1 MLLFYC
7 QNPVFSTYVPFLSCW
22 VQSSTMCYQCIS
34 PVCLYCR
41 FQDVAQCPSP
51 KLPAPGTV
59 HCGYCVTV
67 RCPVQQLIRSSVKEF
82 KAWRHKQWG
91 TEKCGFQTTL
101 FTVMR
106 KKKNAFFF
114 FSVLRCIS
122 QLKWPL
128 IFHKLLSLSPIPEV
142 NIHDA
147 KSKFQHSVTPT
158 PQKNQLLG
166 KKTVTLS
173 SFGSPISHYHRLSL
187 KKLKRE
193 GMSSRGT

>member
-106 KKKNAFFF
+106 KKKMLFFF
-114 FSVLRCIS
+114 FSFEVYITIEMATNIS
-122 QLKWPL
+122 QATQSESHSRGQYSWCQIQISAFSHAHPPK
-128 IFHKLLSLSPIPEV
+128 
-142 NIHDA
+142 
-147 KSKFQHSVTPT
+147 KSAS
-158 PQKNQLLG
+158 G
-166 KKTVTLS
+166 KKNSYSV
-173 SFGSPISHYHRLSL
+173 
-187 KKLKRE
+187 
-193 GMSSRGT
+193 